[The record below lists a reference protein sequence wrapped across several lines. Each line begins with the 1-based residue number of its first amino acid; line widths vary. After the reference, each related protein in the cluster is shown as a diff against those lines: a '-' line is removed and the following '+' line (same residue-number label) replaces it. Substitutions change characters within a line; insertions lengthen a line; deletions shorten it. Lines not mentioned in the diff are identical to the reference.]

1 MSKVIFALIA
11 IIAITSVVG
20 KEFWECDAAGKNKCA
35 PNVQTCCRS
44 AVSTT
49 GWACFPTV
57 RGVCCSDGI
66 SVCPFGSVCNL
77 REKRCDKT
85 ALTFLEVEDV
95 TEEETFLEPVIQL
108 EGIGAIDFLAGFIH
122 GFEFLENLPHQA
134 ECNPQD
140 PQIVQDILDIANLI
154 KNLSIHSDFS
164 KVIQQALALATDI
177 YTRVNALS
185 ASCEA
190 WAGEF
195 NKVVD
200 QLKSHVTKSGYPT
213 SLTFHTISNMG
224 TITDKAKTAA
234 SHITGARF
242 LEAGTVFGELSKFIA
257 FWDFKKSS

>member
-1 MSKVIFALIA
+1 MKGLLVVHILYFISKKIWLNILKKGELKIWLKGHSEFIGFPISLLVE
-11 IIAITSVVG
+11 
-20 KEFWECDAAGKNKCA
+20 KE
-35 PNVQTCCRS
+35 T
-44 AVSTT
+44 
-49 GWACFPTV
+49 
-57 RGVCCSDGI
+57 
-66 SVCPFGSVCNL
+66 
-77 REKRCDKT
+77 EKEVDDEEEEGEKKEEEDKK
-85 ALTFLEVEDV
+85 EEGEDDEPKVEDV